1 MKLRVQRSSPL
12 GRQRAAVIEL
22 GERLLPTSGDI
33 DGFVDAVSGHRR
45 RPLRVMDYPLD
56 PAGPSGLW
64 ISTPAADYIVCA
76 ASATPTRRAAI
87 VCHELAHMLLGHEP
101 EVGQAEAVQ
110 AVAQI
115 LAPDV
120 DPSVVSRFL
129 TRHRYEASAERDAEA
144 VATAF
149 VTAAASRQRVAATA
163 TDRVSERLR

>member
-22 GERLLPTSGDI
+22 EGDSSPPAATSTVSSTRSRAIADARCASWTTRLIL
-33 DGFVDAVSGHRR
+33 
-45 RPLRVMDYPLD
+45 L
-56 PAGPSGLW
+56 GPSGLW

-115 LAPDV
+115 LAPNV
-120 DPSVVSRFL
+120 DTVGGVSFSDPASV
-129 TRHRYEASAERDAEA
+129 
-144 VATAF
+144 
-149 VTAAASRQRVAATA
+149 
-163 TDRVSERLR
+163 